1 MSIGRIQSATPVPQ
15 TKLRVTFEDGFHAT
29 IDLAPV
35 IGRHAK
41 LALLADEDAFQ
52 EVRVADDGWS
62 VEWPNCGID
71 FGAPQL
77 RRWADEQSGRT
88 MSAESFREWMGRNHL
103 TLDSAAEALG
113 LSRRTIAYY
122 LSGEQPIP
130 RTVMLATE
138 GFEARKVA

>member
-1 MSIGRIQSATPVPQ
+1 MTIGKLEAVSPAGDS
-15 TKLRVTFEDGFHAT
+15 KLRVTFDDGVLAR

-35 IGRHAK
+35 
-41 LALLADEDAFQ
+41 LARYAAFAPLADPAAFKKVQ
-52 EVRVADDGWS
+52 LSADGWS
-62 VEWPNCGID
+62 VEWPDLGID
-71 FGAPQL
+71 FGTQQL

-88 MSAESFREWMGRNHL
+88 MSPEKFREWMQRNKL
-103 TLDSAAEALG
+103 TLDGSAEALG

-138 GFEARKVA
+138 GLEARQFA

>member
-1 MSIGRIQSATPVPQ
+1 MTIGKIETVQPAGKSRLAI
-15 TKLRVTFEDGFHAT
+15 TFDDGLHAT
-29 IDLAPV
+29 VDLGRVIQKHAALAP
-35 IGRHAK
+35 
-41 LALLADEDAFQ
+41 LADPAIFD
-52 EVRVADDGWS
+52 RVQLSDDGWS
-62 VEWPNCGID
+62 VEWPERGVD
-71 FGAPQL
+71 FGAQQL

-88 MSAESFREWMGRNHL
+88 MPADKFREWMRRNKL
-103 TLDSAAEALG
+103 TLDAAADALG